1 MGITTVVAMEITMG
15 TIMNL
20 GGAGHW
26 FFVWLLVLWDSNP
39 YKSRVYIHIC
49 TYFCICNYLV
59 IYIYICIY
67 IYINVYIYICIYM
80 YIYIYVYIYLCN
92 YIYIYM

>member
-26 FFVWLLVLWDSNP
+26 FFLWLLVLWDSNP

-49 TYFCICNYLV
+49 TYFVYV
-59 IYIYICIY
+59 IIWL
-67 IYINVYIYICIYM
+67 
-80 YIYIYVYIYLCN
+80 YIYVYIYVYIYMYIYVCI
-92 YIYIYM
+92 YIYIFM